1 MKPRRSYLALPW
13 LLALTGA
20 TPAAVLLDDPLTF
33 PDTPP
38 ASPARN
44 FARPSATFRAAD
56 AAPGLSVDTRQRE
69 AVRNFYNALFYA
81 SENIPMN
88 WTGNIAGCAA
98 GDINPAYREAGL
110 LRINML
116 RALAG
121 VPAAVTLDDSLNA
134 KAQQAALMMSAQNA
148 LSHFPDTNWACRT
161 ADGAEAAGRSNLS
174 LGYAGAEA
182 IAFGQMEDE
191 GDNNTAAGHRRW
203 LLYPQTQEMGL
214 GDVAGDGTQDH
225 LPANAVWVQDSHIHD
240 PRPAPRDDFV
250 AWPPPGYLPYT
261 LAFPRWSL
269 SYPGADF
276 SQASVSVRRNG
287 ADVAVTPEPLAFNI
301 GENTLVWRTPIA
313 APPVDGPQPD
323 AAFSVSVRNVR
334 VNGQARD
341 FAYDVTLFDPDRYDT
356 DTVLPQVVGPA
367 QPAAGRSNAYAT
379 QGVVPAA
386 DGYDWLHAGA
396 SAFTAAQ
403 GAENGLG
410 DLTPDTTPGYS
421 VDTDEFAAAGKR
433 SYHLMDARA
442 KRQSLAL
449 DRWLVPGLKAK
460 LKFQSRLALATPSES
475 AAVQVSLDGGNVW
488 RDVYTQFGN
497 DSGFPVENAFAAR
510 AIALDEFA
518 GRLVRVRFV
527 FDIPDRRS
535 FSFFSPGA
543 NRGWYLDDIAFE
555 DATALDAPAVAAAD
569 ADGHFAFTPAATGDH
584 LLAVRGTL
592 RGHPLEWGPARS
604 VRAVAAGPNQAPVA
618 NAGPDQAAAVGTVV
632 NLNGGGSADPDN
644 GPGPLSFVWSQIS
657 GPAAVTLA
665 NVAQPSFTPTVPGSY
680 VFGLTVNDTD
690 LSGPADTVAVL
701 VSAAPVPVNQA
712 PTADAGPDQTAPV
725 GAEITLDGTASRDP
739 DNAPNPLS
747 FAWTQLSGPAAVTLA
762 NASRPSFTPQA
773 AGSYVF
779 SLTVG
784 DGELASA
791 PDTVVI
797 TATAPVPPA
806 PLTLLSPNGGE
817 DFKAGQSVP
826 VRWQSS
832 GVAAKASLQLQF
844 SKNGVKWTLL
854 KTVKNS
860 GRTTWKPT
868 KAQAGEA
875 VRLRLCGPTG
885 LPKASRCDET
895 DGTFRV
901 RR

>member
-1 MKPRRSYLALPW
+1 MQPRRLHLVLPW
-13 LLALTGA
+13 LLAFTGA

-38 ASPARN
+38 ARS
-44 FARPSATFRAAD
+44 SAAFQAAD

-81 SENIPMN
+81 SENVPMN
-88 WTGNIAGCAA
+88 WTGAIAGCAA
-98 GDINPAYREAGL
+98 GDINPAYRDAGL

-121 VPAAVTLDDSLNA
+121 VPAAVTLNDSFNA

-182 IAFGQMEDE
+182 ITFGQMEDE
-191 GDNNTAAGHRRW
+191 GDNNTAVGHRRW
-203 LLYPQTQEMGL
+203 LLYPQTQAMGL

-240 PRPAPRDDFV
+240 PRPATRDDFV
-250 AWPPPGYLPYT
+250 AWPPPGYLPYR

-269 SYPGADF
+269 SYPNADF

-287 ADVAVTPEPLAFNI
+287 ADVPVSPEPLAFNI

-313 APPVDGPQPD
+313 VPPVDGPQPD

-341 FAYDVTLFDPDRYDT
+341 FAYDATLFDPDRYDT
-356 DTVLPQVVGPA
+356 DTVLLQVVGPD
-367 QPAAGRSNAYAT
+367 QPAVGRNNAYAT

-410 DLTPDTTPGYS
+410 DMTPDTASGYS

-433 SYHLMDARA
+433 SYHLMDARSR
-442 KRQSLAL
+442 RQSLTL

-460 LKFQSRLALATPSES
+460 LKFQSRLALATTSE
-475 AAVQVSLDGGNVW
+475 AAIVQVSLDGGNVW

-497 DSGFPVENAFAAR
+497 DSGFPVENAFAPR
-510 AIALDEFA
+510 AVALDEFA

-527 FDIPDRRS
+527 FDIPDRRA

-569 ADGHFAFTPAATGDH
+569 AGGQFVFNPATTGDH
-584 LLAVRGTL
+584 ILAARGTL
-592 RGHPLEWGPARS
+592 RGHPLEWGPARP
-604 VRAVAAGPNQAPVA
+604 VRAVTASPNQAPVA
-618 NAGPDQAAAVGTVV
+618 NAGPDQAVVAGTAVS
-632 NLNGGGSADPDN
+632 LDGGGSTDPDN
-644 GPGPLSFVWSQIS
+644 GPGPLNFVWTQVS

-665 NVAQPSFTPTVPGSY
+665 NVARPSFTPTVPGSY
-680 VFGLTVNDTD
+680 VFSLAVNDTD
-690 LSGPADTVAVL
+690 LSSAADTVAVL
-701 VSAAPVPVNQA
+701 VSAAVPANQA
-712 PTADAGPDQTAPV
+712 PTADAGPDRTVPV
-725 GAEITLDGTASRDP
+725 GTEITLDGTASRDP
-739 DNAPNPLS
+739 DNGPNPLS
-747 FAWTQLSGPAAVTLA
+747 FAWTQLSGPSAVTLA
-762 NASRPSFTPQA
+762 NAAQPAFTPQA

-784 DGELASA
+784 DGNLASA
-791 PDTVVI
+791 PDTVAI
-797 TATAPVPPA
+797 TATPPN

-817 DFKAGQSVP
+817 NFKVGKTVP

-844 SKNGVKWTLL
+844 SKNGVKWSLL
-854 KTVKNS
+854 KRVKNS

-875 VRLRLCGPTG
+875 VRLRLCGSPS

-895 DGTFRV
+895 DGAFRV
-901 RR
+901 QR